1 MGHVHGRQVYVLM
14 NKNLWLL
21 ILSQIFAFTAAPVT
35 VFLSGIIGSQF
46 SPIKSLATLPM
57 ALSIVGVAI
66 FAIFAAKVMS
76 IIGRRAGFIF
86 ASVGSSLAALMAA
99 YSIIIESFLLFNLG
113 CFLLGAGVAFSH
125 QYRFA
130 AVETVSKD
138 MAPKAISIILL
149 AGIGSA
155 FIGPNLANISKEI
168 IPEHLY
174 AGSYIA
180 LAILT
185 LSSTIF
191 LLFYKDNHKPNN
203 FVKKDTRSY
212 FELIS
217 QPRFLQ
223 ALIASAFAYAVMS
236 FLMTAT
242 PISMHVMEK
251 ISLSKTGL
259 VIQLHIAAMF
269 LPSLITGNL
278 IKKFGHS
285 KIMYAGV
292 VLFSIT
298 ILTSLFEQN
307 FVNYLTALVFLG
319 FGWNF
324 LFISGTSLLVLSY
337 KENEKFK
344 AQGFNDLIV
353 YSIQAISSLSAGVFL
368 TLTSWKIM
376 NLFCIIFLIIIVI
389 STLRADFKEKK
400 TP

>member
-1 MGHVHGRQVYVLM
+1 MGHVYGRQVYVLM

-57 ALSIVGVAI
+57 ALSIVGIAI
-66 FAIFAAKVMS
+66 FAIFAAQLMS
-76 IIGRRAGFIF
+76 VIGRRAGFIL
-86 ASVGSSLAALMAA
+86 ASVGSSLASLMAA

-113 CFLLGAGVAFSH
+113 CFLIGAAVAFSH

-130 AVETVSKD
+130 AVETVNKD

-155 FIGPNLANISKEI
+155 FIGPNLANFSKEI
-168 IPEHLY
+168 ISEHLY

-180 LAILT
+180 LACLT
-185 LSSTIF
+185 LTSTIF
-191 LLFYKDNHKPNN
+191 LFFYRDNHKPKDL
-203 FVKKDTRSY
+203 VKKSTRSY
-212 FELIS
+212 IELIS

-242 PISMHVMEK
+242 PISMHIMEK
-251 ISLSKTGL
+251 ISLTKTGF

-269 LPSLITGNL
+269 LPSLVTGNL
-278 IKKFGHS
+278 IRKFGHS
-285 KIMYAGV
+285 KIMYTGV
-292 VLFSIT
+292 VLFLIT

-307 FVNYLTALVFLG
+307 FVNYLIALIFLG

-337 KENEKFK
+337 REDEKFK

-353 YSIQAISSLSAGVFL
+353 YSIQAIASLSAGIFL
-368 TLTSWKIM
+368 TLTSWKTM
-376 NLFCIIFLIIIVI
+376 NLICLIFLAIIIL
-389 STLRADFKEKK
+389 STLRADLKERR
-400 TP
+400 

>member
-1 MGHVHGRQVYVLM
+1 M

-21 ILSQIFAFTAAPVT
+21 ILSQIFAFTAAPIT

-46 SPIKSLATLPM
+46 SPVKSLATLPM
-57 ALSIVGVAI
+57 ALSIVGIAI

-86 ASVGSSLAALMAA
+86 ASIISSLSSLLAA
-99 YSIIIESFLLFNLG
+99 YSIIIESFILFNFA

-130 AVETVSKD
+130 AVETVKKD

-155 FIGPNLANISKEI
+155 FIGPNVANITKDI
-168 IPEHLY
+168 IAEHLY

-180 LAILT
+180 LAALT
-185 LSSTIF
+185 LTSIIF
-191 LLFYKDNHKPNN
+191 LLFYKDGHKPNLIN
-203 FVKKDTRSY
+203 KKTSRSY
-212 FELIS
+212 LELIS

-223 ALIASAFAYAVMS
+223 ALIASAFAYAVMA

-251 ISLSKTGL
+251 ISLTKTGL

-278 IKKFGHS
+278 IRKFGHS
-285 KIMYAGV
+285 KIMYTGTLLFLIT
-292 VLFSIT
+292 VLISF
-298 ILTSLFEQN
+298 FDQN
-307 FVNYLTALVFLG
+307 FTNYLIALIFLG

-337 KENEKFK
+337 RENEKFK

-353 YSIQAISSLSAGVFL
+353 YSIQATASLSAGVFL
-368 TLTSWKIM
+368 TLTSWKTM
-376 NLFCIIFLIIIVI
+376 NLVCIIFLILIIF
-389 STLRADFKEKK
+389 STLRADLKERK
-400 TP
+400 